1 MSTMIAK
8 PQGANLSVVVNEARG
23 MAPRTRDPERV
34 VQQVKAMVLKD
45 PAVAVGCIYAVP
57 IPSQDTAIRG
67 PSVRLAEIIRYF
79 WGGIWIEE
87 IGVQEY
93 RTHVEA
99 KVMGVDVVTGN
110 LTCAIAMSRIADDK
124 GNPYSLTAVLNA
136 RMAALAKAKR
146 NVILD
151 LIPKNIVC
159 DRIVNEIRGLLKKD
173 RAQLTEKCK
182 KVLEMLACQEKAPLG
197 KVVESLEK
205 RLGVKAKEPDSNEY
219 STDFMLTVIE
229 YANALEDKFVEPGD
243 DDAES
248 GSDGNSQ
255 PDVPTGVSE
264 DSVATDPLWAEPVQ
278 AQEQQTARQQ
288 TMKVRPLRRS

>member
-1 MSTMIAK
+1 MSMMIAR
-8 PQGANLSVVVNEARG
+8 PQGASISVVVNEVRNL
-23 MAPRTRDPERV
+23 APRSRDTEQV
-34 VQQVKAMVLKD
+34 VRQVIATVTKD
-45 PAVAVGCIYAVP
+45 LTVAVGCIYAVP
-57 IPSQDTAIRG
+57 IQGGVIRG
-67 PSVRLAEIIRYF
+67 PSVRLAEIIRHF

-110 LTCAIAMSRIADDK
+110 LTCAIAMNRTVYDDGK
-124 GNPYSLTAVLNA
+124 PYPPWLVLNA
-136 RMAALAKAKR
+136 KLSALSKAKR

-159 DRIVNEIRGLLKKD
+159 DRIVNEMRALLKKHRSD
-173 RAQLTEKCK
+173 LTKQCERALN
-182 KVLEMLACQEKAPLG
+182 LLACQEKATIP